1 MSRSA
6 RLFSLLDALRRRRRP
21 VTAAVLAAELGVT
34 VRTIYRDVGTLAGM
48 GAPIEGEAG
57 IGYVLRPGFMLPPL
71 MFDEE
76 EAEALVLGLSLVIQ
90 RGDDDLGVAAEKAL
104 GRILDVMPPALR
116 DRAEGGGLMAG
127 PVFDEDWLSIDVS
140 LLRDAIR
147 DEKKLVVDY
156 GDAAGRRS
164 TRTVWPVTLAYFAR
178 SEVLVAWC
186 ELRND
191 FRSFRADRIQSVT
204 PTAQRYPRRRA
215 ILLAEWRRREG
226 LAD

>member
-21 VTAAVLAAELGVT
+21 VTAAMLAQELGVT
-34 VRTIYRDVGTLAGM
+34 VRTIYRDVGTLVGM

-57 IGYVLRPGFMLPPL
+57 VGYVLRPGFLMPPL
-71 MFDEE
+71 MFGED
-76 EAEALVLGLSLVIQ
+76 EAEALVLGLSLVIE
-90 RGDDDLGVAAEKAL
+90 RGDEALGGAAETAL

-116 DRAEGGGLMAG
+116 ERAEAGGLMAG
-127 PVFDEDWLSIDVS
+127 PHFDDTSSGVDVA

-147 DEKKLVVDY
+147 GETKLLIEY
-156 GDAAGRRS
+156 GDETGQRTTRRI
-164 TRTVWPVTLAYFAR
+164 WPVTLAYFAR

-191 FRSFRADRIQSVT
+191 YRSFRTDRIFSVSR
-204 PTAQRYPRRRA
+204 TADRYPRRRA
-215 ILLAEWRRREG
+215 ILLAEWRKREG
-226 LAD
+226 LRD

>member
-1 MSRSA
+1 VSRSA

-21 VTAAVLAAELGVT
+21 VTAAVLAGELGVT
-34 VRTIYRDVGTLAGM
+34 VRTIYRDVGTLVGL

-57 IGYVLRPGFMLPPL
+57 IGYVLRPGFLMPPL

-76 EAEALVLGLSLVIQ
+76 EAEALVLGLGLVIE
-90 RGDDDLGVAAEKAL
+90 RGDDELVVAAEKAL

-116 DRAEGGGLMAG
+116 DRAEAGGLMAG
-127 PVFDEDWLSIDVS
+127 PVFDEDWPNIDVA
-140 LLRDAIR
+140 LLREAIR
-147 DEKKLVVDY
+147 TETTLVIDY
-156 GDAAGRRS
+156 GDAAGQRS
-164 TRTVWPVTLAYFAR
+164 TRTIWPVTLAYFAR

-186 ELRND
+186 ELRAD
-191 FRSFRADRIQSVT
+191 YRSFRADRILSVT
-204 PTAQRYPRRRA
+204 PIPARYPRRRA

>member
-1 MSRSA
+1 VSRSA

-21 VTAAVLAAELGVT
+21 VTAAVLAGELGVT
-34 VRTIYRDVGTLAGM
+34 VRTIYRDVGTLVGL

-57 IGYVLRPGFMLPPL
+57 IGYVLRPGFLMPPL

-76 EAEALVLGLSLVIQ
+76 EAEALVLGLGLVIE
-90 RGDDDLGVAAEKAL
+90 RGDDELGVAAEKAL

-127 PVFDEDWLSIDVS
+127 PVFDEDWPGIDVS

-147 DEKKLVVDY
+147 DETKLVIDY
-156 GDAAGRRS
+156 GDGVGQRS
-164 TRTVWPVTLAYFAR
+164 TRTIWPVTLAYFAR

-186 ELRND
+186 ELRAD
-191 FRSFRADRIQSVT
+191 YRSFRADRILSVT
-204 PTAQRYPRRRA
+204 PIPARYPRRRA